1 MIESC
6 VQGIEVSSEEQIKYH
21 RSFLSSK
28 SIDSPEKLTK
38 WLDEND
44 LTEDQAS
51 KNIYDSLRIDRFKE
65 TRFGPE
71 VEKVFLETKNQ
82 RDRVVYS
89 LLRLKDPQAAE
100 ELYLRLSEG
109 DATFTDLC
117 NEHSGGFERETG
129 GLIGPIP
136 LGRLHPKLAELLR
149 ISQLG
154 QLWPPVQID
163 DWWVITRLDKR
174 LPAQLDAAM
183 EILIRNEC
191 FETWLHDQVNR
202 FMAAYRTSLA
212 SQDQSASAD
221 EVPSYPV
228 LQSLSDLV
236 GSED

>member
-1 MIESC
+1 LIGCAGGWWFAAILQWLLLFRLMSLTPWLKFAGNVIHLEELPELLERSNLLKPLFRRLMIESC
-6 VQGIEVSSEEQIKYH
+6 VQGVEVSREEQIKYH
-21 RSFLSSK
+21 RSFLSAK

-154 QLWPPVQID
+154 QL
-163 DWWVITRLDKR
+163 
-174 LPAQLDAAM
+174 
-183 EILIRNEC
+183 
-191 FETWLHDQVNR
+191 
-202 FMAAYRTSLA
+202 
-212 SQDQSASAD
+212 
-221 EVPSYPV
+221 
-228 LQSLSDLV
+228 
-236 GSED
+236 